1 MKAILVLVLLACLLA
16 CPALADV
23 RMVQGSSDTPYMAHH
38 VEKAEN
44 GTLLVYMSPTTI
56 DYLPDPAPV
65 GVVYVAEMRT

>member
-1 MKAILVLVLLACLLA
+1 MKLIAVLLMACLLVG
-16 CPALADV
+16 PALADV
-23 RMVQGSSDTPYMAHH
+23 RMVQGSSDTPFNAHH

-65 GVVYVAEMRT
+65 GVVYVAETRT

>member
-1 MKAILVLVLLACLLA
+1 MKLIAAILLACLLVG
-16 CPALADV
+16 PALADV
-23 RMVQGSSDTPYMAHH
+23 RMVQGSSDTPFNAHH

-65 GVVYVAEMRT
+65 GVVYVAETRT

>member
-1 MKAILVLVLLACLLA
+1 MKLIAAVLLACLLVG
-16 CPALADV
+16 PALADV
-23 RMVQGSSDTPYMAHH
+23 RMVQGSSDTPYTAYR

-44 GTLLVYMSPTTI
+44 GTLRVYMSSTTI